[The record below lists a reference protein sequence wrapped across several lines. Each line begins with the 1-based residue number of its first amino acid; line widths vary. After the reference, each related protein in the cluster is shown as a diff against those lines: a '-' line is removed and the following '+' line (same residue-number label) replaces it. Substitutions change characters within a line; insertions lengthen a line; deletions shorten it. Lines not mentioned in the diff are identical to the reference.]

1 LSVKVTFDS
10 SVWVPFVISEGF
22 CRAVIS
28 LADYGLFRLCHSEYI
43 IAEVAAKLVGPKLR
57 QPRRRVKKL
66 EQFIRD
72 KSRIVQTAGRAYG
85 FIPDP
90 KDHAVFETAERAKV
104 DFLVTHDPHLLGAD
118 GQRGIRVVRP
128 EEFYAQ
134 LVHRGLVT
142 RGEFRPKRQR

>member
-1 LSVKVTFDS
+1 VKVTFDS
-10 SVWVPFVISEGF
+10 SVWVPFVISDGF

-43 IAEVAAKLVGPKLR
+43 ITEAAAKLAGPKLR
-57 QPRRRVKKL
+57 QPRGRVRMF

-72 KSRIVQTAGRAYG
+72 KSRIVQTTGRTYR

-90 KDHAVFETAERAKV
+90 KDYSVFETAERAKV
-104 DFLVTHDPHLLGAD
+104 DFLVTYDPHLLGAD
-118 GQRGIRVVRP
+118 GQRGICVVRP
-128 EEFYAQ
+128 EEFYAR
-134 LVHRGLVT
+134 LVRLGLVA